1 MFVVRIQLTNNVEAS
16 VEAIQDGGSI
26 PPASILKELKMF
38 EIKFKNG
45 VTVTVCDAIEDPRNW
60 GVVSEND
67 PTLYIASASHDKTGP
82 IQVTS
87 FEKRYTDTED
97 EDIVFGLEPDEL
109 PRFLAKSCSM
119 RFTEEGEQCIAFFD
133 F

>member
-26 PPASILKELKMF
+26 PPASILKELKMP
-38 EIKFKNG
+38 EIRFKND
-45 VTVTVCDAIEDPRNW
+45 VTVFFQ
-60 GVVSEND
+60 ND
-67 PTLYIASASHDKTGP
+67 VANVWLASASHSKTGP

-87 FEKRYTDTED
+87 FEKRYTED
-97 EDIVFGLEPDEL
+97 KGIVFGLEPDEL
-109 PRFLAKSCSM
+109 LKFMNKASSM

>member
-1 MFVVRIQLTNNVEAS
+1 MRIQLTNNVEAS

-60 GVVSEND
+60 GGVSEND

-87 FEKRYTDTED
+87 FEKRYTED
-97 EDIVFGLEPDEL
+97 KEILFGLEPDEL
-109 PRFLAKSCSM
+109 LKFMNKAASM

>member
-1 MFVVRIQLTNNVEAS
+1 MRIQLTNNVEAS

-67 PTLYIASASHDKTGP
+67 PTLYIASASHSKTGP

-87 FEKRYTDTED
+87 FEKRYTED
-97 EDIVFGLEPDEL
+97 KEILFGLEPDEL
-109 PRFLAKSCSM
+109 LKFMNKAASM